1 MKERQ
6 VDLDL
11 LKGFGIIIVVAV
23 HSNMPQHVTAFFQT
37 FGMPLFFMLAGYT
50 FNSNKYS
57 ENFFLLMKNRSVS
70 LLIPYIMGCLISYV
84 YWLITK
90 FTGDYKESFVWYE
103 PLLGIFKGNIE
114 GILNYPLW
122 FLVCLYGSLLIF
134 AISQKYLQHFEIR
147 LQFIFYACLGWAGSV
162 IGSEFH
168 LLWGLD
174 ISLVA
179 LLFIF
184 IGSCI
189 RKEKRFPGIIGLSLL
204 LGAAFLLNKNVSM
217 GLREYGNILLFYMG
231 GISGSLLCL
240 ELVRRI
246 TVKQHWFTVISYIGR
261 ECIYIL
267 ILHAGISFIIV
278 SYANHYLFGKIVFH
292 WSVYL
297 LGGVVISLMI
307 RYLVKKSTHFSW
319 QLRKNKQLP
328 KSKKSIA

>member
-1 MKERQ
+1 MNERQ

-23 HSNMPQHVTAFFQT
+23 HSNMPHPVTAFFQT
-37 FGMPLFFMLAGYT
+37 FGMPLFFTLSGYT
-50 FNSNKYS
+50 YNSNKYS
-57 ENFFLLMKNRSVS
+57 ENFFLLVKNRSVS
-70 LLIPYIMGCLISYV
+70 LLIPYVIGCLISYV

-103 PLLGIFKGNIE
+103 PLIGIIKGNIE

-122 FLVCLYGSLLIF
+122 FLVCLYGSLLMF
-134 AISQKYLQHFEIR
+134 AFSQKYLQHVKLW
-147 LQFIFYACLGWAGSV
+147 LQFIIYAFLGWVGSV

-184 IGSCI
+184 IGACI
-189 RKEKRFPGIIGLSLL
+189 RNEKRFPVIIGLSLL
-204 LGAAFLLNKNVSM
+204 VGAAFLLNKNVSM
-217 GLREYGNILLFYMG
+217 GLREYGNILLFYIG

-246 TVKQHWFTVISYIGR
+246 GVKKQWFRAISYIGR
-261 ECIYIL
+261 ESIYIL
-267 ILHAGISFIIV
+267 ILHAGISFILV
-278 SYANHYLFGKIVFH
+278 SYVNHYLYSQIVFH

-297 LGGVVISLMI
+297 LGGIFIPLMI
-307 RYLVKKSTHFSW
+307 RYLVKKSAHSIG
-319 QLRKNKQLP
+319 QRRKSKPLP